1 MSISVIIP
9 AYNEAQNLK
18 QLLSEIKNVS
28 FPEATY
34 VEIIVV
40 DDGSEDD
47 TAEIARTEGV
57 RVIKHPYN
65 MGNGAAIKTG
75 LRNATGDICVFIDAD
90 LQHSPQDIPKLVDEL
105 QNYDMVIGVRPTRGQ
120 EFHRRIANKFFNLLA
135 SYVTGRRILDLTSG
149 FRAVRTKLA
158 EKFIYLLPNGFSYPT
173 TLTLAFLKTG
183 RSIKFVPIGGK
194 LRKAGRSK
202 ISLFRDGIKFI
213 LIIAKIATI
222 YSPFRIFL
230 PVSFLFFIA
239 GLLYYLYTFFTF
251 HRFTNMS
258 LLLFT
263 TSVLIFMLSLIAE
276 QIAQL
281 YIKESE

>member
-1 MSISVIIP
+1 MKISIIIP
-9 AYNEAQNLK
+9 AYNEAQNLRF
-18 QLLSEIKNVS
+18 LLPEIKKISLTSDN
-28 FPEATY
+28 PL
-34 VEIIVV
+34 EIIVV

-47 TAEIARTEGV
+47 TEKVAREEGV
-57 RVIKHPYN
+57 HVLKHPYN

-75 LRNATGDICVFIDAD
+75 LRNATGDVCVFIDAD
-90 LQHSPQDIPKLVDEL
+90 LQHPPQEIYKLIEPL
-105 QNYDMVIGVRPTRGQ
+105 GEYEMVIGVRRSSAQ
-120 EFHRRIANKFFNLLA
+120 KLHRRIANRFFNMLA
-135 SYVTGRRILDLTSG
+135 SYVTGKKILDLTSG
-149 FRAVRTKLA
+149 FRAIKTETAK
-158 EKFIYLLPNGFSYPT
+158 KFIPLLPNGFSYPT

-183 RSIKFVPIGGK
+183 RGVKFLPVDSNP
-194 LRKAGRSK
+194 RNTGRSK
-202 ISLFRDGIKFI
+202 ISLLQDGIRFV

-222 YSPFRIFL
+222 YSPFRVFL
-230 PVSFLFFIA
+230 PISFFFFIT
-239 GLLYYLYTFFTF
+239 GLLYYIYTFSAF

>member
-1 MSISVIIP
+1 MKISIIIP
-9 AYNEAQNLK
+9 AYNEAQNLRF
-18 QLLSEIKNVS
+18 LLPEIKKISLTSDN
-28 FPEATY
+28 PL
-34 VEIIVV
+34 EIIVV

-47 TAEIARTEGV
+47 TERVAREEGV
-57 RVIKHPYN
+57 HVLRHPYN

-75 LRNATGDICVFIDAD
+75 LRNATGDVCVFIDAD
-90 LQHSPQDIPKLVDEL
+90 LQHPPQEISKLIEPL
-105 QNYDMVIGVRPTRGQ
+105 GEYEMVIGVRRSSAQ
-120 EFHRRIANKFFNLLA
+120 KLHRRIANRFFNMLA
-135 SYVTGRRILDLTSG
+135 SYVTGRKILDLTSG
-149 FRAVRTKLA
+149 FRAIKTETAK
-158 EKFIYLLPNGFSYPT
+158 KFIPLLPNGFSYPT

-183 RSIKFVPIGGK
+183 RGVKFLPVDSNP
-194 LRKAGRSK
+194 RNTGRSK
-202 ISLFRDGIKFI
+202 ISLLQDGIRFV

-222 YSPFRIFL
+222 YSPFRVFL
-230 PVSFLFFIA
+230 PISFFFFIT
-239 GLLYYLYTFFTF
+239 GLLYYIYTFSAF

>member
-1 MSISVIIP
+1 MKISIIIP
-9 AYNEAQNLK
+9 AYNEAQNLRV
-18 QLLSEIKNVS
+18 LLPEIKKISLTSDN
-28 FPEATY
+28 PL
-34 VEIIVV
+34 EIIVV

-47 TAEIARTEGV
+47 TERVAREEGV
-57 RVIKHPYN
+57 HVLRHPYN

-75 LRNATGDICVFIDAD
+75 LRNATGDVCVFIDAD
-90 LQHSPQDIPKLVDEL
+90 LQHPPQEISKLIEPL
-105 QNYDMVIGVRPTRGQ
+105 GEYEMVIGVRRSSAQ
-120 EFHRRIANKFFNLLA
+120 KLHRRIANRFFNMLA
-135 SYVTGRRILDLTSG
+135 SYVTGRKILDLTSG
-149 FRAVRTKLA
+149 FRAIKTETAK
-158 EKFIYLLPNGFSYPT
+158 KFIPLLPNGFSYPT

-183 RSIKFVPIGGK
+183 RGVKFLPVDSNP
-194 LRKAGRSK
+194 RNTGRSK
-202 ISLFRDGIKFI
+202 ISLLQDGIRFV

-222 YSPFRIFL
+222 YSPFRVFL
-230 PVSFLFFIA
+230 PISFFFFIT
-239 GLLYYLYTFFTF
+239 GLLYYIYTFSAF

>member
-1 MSISVIIP
+1 MKISIIIP
-9 AYNEAQNLK
+9 AYNEAQNLRF
-18 QLLSEIKNVS
+18 LLPEIKKISLTSDN
-28 FPEATY
+28 PL
-34 VEIIVV
+34 EIIVV

-47 TAEIARTEGV
+47 TEKVARDEGAHV
-57 RVIKHPYN
+57 LKHPYN

-75 LRNATGDICVFIDAD
+75 LRNATGDVCVFIDAD
-90 LQHSPQDIPKLVDEL
+90 LQHPPQEIYKLIEPL
-105 QNYDMVIGVRPTRGQ
+105 GEYEMVIGVRRSSAQ
-120 EFHRRIANKFFNLLA
+120 KLHRRIANRFFNMLA
-135 SYVTGRRILDLTSG
+135 SYVTGRKILDLTSG
-149 FRAVRTKLA
+149 FRAIKTETAK
-158 EKFIYLLPNGFSYPT
+158 KFIPLLPNGFSYPT

-183 RSIKFVPIGGK
+183 RGVKFLPVDSNP
-194 LRKAGRSK
+194 RNTGRSK
-202 ISLFRDGIKFI
+202 ISLLQDGIRFV

-222 YSPFRIFL
+222 YSPFRVFL
-230 PVSFLFFIA
+230 PISFFFFIT
-239 GLLYYLYTFFTF
+239 GLLYYIYTFSAF

>member
-1 MSISVIIP
+1 MKISIIIP
-9 AYNEAQNLK
+9 AYNEAQNLRF
-18 QLLSEIKNVS
+18 LLPEIKKISLTSDN
-28 FPEATY
+28 PL
-34 VEIIVV
+34 EIIVV

-47 TAEIARTEGV
+47 TEKVAREEGV
-57 RVIKHPYN
+57 HVLKHPYN

-75 LRNATGDICVFIDAD
+75 LRNATGDLCVFIDAD
-90 LQHSPQDIPKLVDEL
+90 LQHPPQEIYKLIEPL
-105 QNYDMVIGVRPTRGQ
+105 GEYEMVIGVRRSSAQ
-120 EFHRRIANKFFNLLA
+120 KLHRRIANRFFNMLA
-135 SYVTGRRILDLTSG
+135 SYVTGRKILDLTSG
-149 FRAVRTKLA
+149 FRAIKTETAK
-158 EKFIYLLPNGFSYPT
+158 KFIPLLPNGFSYPT

-183 RSIKFVPIGGK
+183 RGVKFLPVDSNP
-194 LRKAGRSK
+194 RNTGRSK
-202 ISLFRDGIKFI
+202 ISLLQDGIRFV

-222 YSPFRIFL
+222 YSPFRVFL
-230 PVSFLFFIA
+230 PISFFFFIT
-239 GLLYYLYTFFTF
+239 GLLYYIYTFSAF

>member
-1 MSISVIIP
+1 MKISIIIP
-9 AYNEAQNLK
+9 AYNEAQNLRV
-18 QLLSEIKNVS
+18 LLPEIKKISLTSDN
-28 FPEATY
+28 PL
-34 VEIIVV
+34 EIIVV

-47 TAEIARTEGV
+47 TEKVARDEGAHV
-57 RVIKHPYN
+57 LKHPYN

-75 LRNATGDICVFIDAD
+75 LRNATGDVCVFIDAD
-90 LQHSPQDIPKLVDEL
+90 LQHPPQEIYKLIEPL
-105 QNYDMVIGVRPTRGQ
+105 GEYEMVIGVRRSSAQ
-120 EFHRRIANKFFNLLA
+120 KLHRRIANRFFNMLA
-135 SYVTGRRILDLTSG
+135 SYVTGKKILDLTSG
-149 FRAVRTKLA
+149 FRAVKTETAK
-158 EKFIYLLPNGFSYPT
+158 KFIPLLPNGFSYPT

-183 RSIKFVPIGGK
+183 RGVKFLPVDSNP
-194 LRKAGRSK
+194 RNTGRSK
-202 ISLFRDGIKFI
+202 ISLLQDGIRFV

-222 YSPFRIFL
+222 YSPFRVFL
-230 PVSFLFFIA
+230 PISFFFFIT
-239 GLLYYLYTFFTF
+239 GLLYYIYTFSAF

>member
-1 MSISVIIP
+1 MKISIIIP
-9 AYNEAQNLK
+9 AYNEAQNLRF
-18 QLLSEIKNVS
+18 LLPEIKKISLTSDN
-28 FPEATY
+28 PL
-34 VEIIVV
+34 EIIVV

-47 TAEIARTEGV
+47 TEKVAREEGV
-57 RVIKHPYN
+57 HVLKHPYN

-75 LRNATGDICVFIDAD
+75 LRNATGDVCVFIDAD
-90 LQHSPQDIPKLVDEL
+90 LQHPPQEIYKLIEPL
-105 QNYDMVIGVRPTRGQ
+105 GEYEMVIGVRRSSAQ
-120 EFHRRIANKFFNLLA
+120 KLHRRIANRFFNMLA
-135 SYVTGRRILDLTSG
+135 SYVTGRKILDLTSG
-149 FRAVRTKLA
+149 FRAIKTETAK
-158 EKFIYLLPNGFSYPT
+158 KFIPLLPNGFSYPT

-183 RSIKFVPIGGK
+183 RGVKFLPVDSNP
-194 LRKAGRSK
+194 RNTGRSK
-202 ISLFRDGIKFI
+202 ISLLQDGIRFV

-222 YSPFRIFL
+222 YSPFRVFL
-230 PVSFLFFIA
+230 PISFFFFIT
-239 GLLYYLYTFFTF
+239 GLLYYIYTFSAF